1 MMLTLT
7 SERPSLAVEVD
18 GEVRKL
24 PVTLNRAE
32 LASMM
37 KTKAGG
43 AARPEEF
50 MEWFYSF
57 ARRYLGDVVD
67 ECGDDALSSLI
78 REWSAER
85 EKVGEPGL
93 GES

>member
-1 MMLTLT
+1 MTIILS
-7 SERPSLAVEVD
+7 SERPSLDVEVN
-18 GEVRKL
+18 GEIKKL
-24 PVTLNRAE
+24 PVTLNRVE

-37 KTKAGG
+37 KTKNSGD
-43 AARPEEF
+43 ARAEEF
-50 MEWFYSF
+50 MDWFYSF
-57 ARRYLGDVVD
+57 ARRYIGDVVD
-67 ECGDDALSSLI
+67 ECGDDALSSLV